1 MPWNEVSVMDQR
13 REFVRLALQ
22 EGVNRRELCRRFG
35 ISPDIGYK
43 WLRRWHAGDHELA
56 DRPCRP
62 KRMPKRSEPAVEA
75 RVLAVRDKHPAWGAR
90 KIAHCLK
97 RNGQAVPAPSTVH
110 QILCRN
116 DRVLPSEKA
125 SPSPSG
131 HRFEKEAP
139 NQLWQ
144 MDFKGHMPLANG
156 ARCHPLTMVD
166 DHSRYALCLKA
177 CANEQRPGVQAHLT
191 DTFRRYGLPEA
202 FYIDNGSPWGDTSGV
217 RWTALKVWLLRLG
230 IRVVHARPRHPQG
243 RGKNERFHRTL
254 KAEVFALRTF
264 RTLTEVQR
272 GLDDWRMLYNLERP
286 HESLGMG
293 VPADRY
299 RPSSRAMPERVPQVQ
314 YNAGETLRTVSSTR
328 SYIAF
333 KGQMW
338 KVPQA
343 FCGEQLAV
351 RPLDRDGHYGIFFA
365 SWQVASIDLT
375 NGQPVSDVS
384 EQVSAMSPV

>member
-22 EGVNRRELCRRFG
+22 EGANRRELCRRFG
-35 ISPDIGYK
+35 ISPDVGYK
-43 WLRRWHAGDHELA
+43 WLRRWQAGDHDLA
-56 DRPCRP
+56 DQSRRP
-62 KRMPKRSEPAVEA
+62 KGMPKRSGPAIEA
-75 RVLAVRDKHPAWGAR
+75 QVLAMRDKHPVWGAR

-97 RNGQAVPAPSTVH
+97 RDGQVVPVPSTVH

-116 DRVLPSEKA
+116 ERIKPGEKA
-125 SPSPSG
+125 APSPSD

-156 ARCHPLTMVD
+156 TRCHPLTMVD

-177 CANEQRPGVQAHLT
+177 CAKEQRPEVQKHLT

-202 FYIDNGSPWGDTSGV
+202 FYVDNGSPWGDTSGV

-264 RTLTEVQR
+264 RTLAEVQR
-272 GLDDWRMLYNLERP
+272 ALDSWRTLYNLERP

-293 VPADRY
+293 IPADRY
-299 RPSSRAMPERVPQVQ
+299 RPSSRAMPERVPKVQ
-314 YNAGETLRTVSSTR
+314 YDAGEIVRAVSSTR
-328 SYIAF
+328 SYVAF

-343 FCGEQLAV
+343 FCGEQLAI

>member
-22 EGVNRRELCRRFG
+22 DGANRRELCRRFG
-35 ISPDIGYK
+35 ISPDVGYK
-43 WLRRWHAGDHELA
+43 WLRRWQAGDHDLA
-56 DRPCRP
+56 DQSRRP
-62 KRMPKRSEPAVEA
+62 KSTPKRSKPEIEA
-75 RVLAVRDKHPAWGAR
+75 RVLAMRDKHPAWGAR

-97 RNGQAVPAPSTVH
+97 RSSQTVPVPSTVH

-116 DRVLPSEKA
+116 ERIKPNEKA
-125 SPSPSG
+125 QSSPSG
-131 HRFEKEAP
+131 HRFEKDAP

-144 MDFKGHMPLANG
+144 MDFKGHMPLADG
-156 ARCHPLTMVD
+156 RRCHPLTMVD

-177 CANEQRPGVQAHLT
+177 CANEQRPDVQKHLT
-191 DTFRRYGLPEA
+191 ETFRRYGLPEA
-202 FYIDNGSPWGDTSGV
+202 FYLDNGSPWGDTSGA
-217 RWTALKVWLLRLG
+217 RWTALKVWLLKLG
-230 IRVVHARPRHPQG
+230 VRVVHARPRHPQG
-243 RGKNERFHRTL
+243 RGKNERFHRSL

-264 RTLTEVQR
+264 RTLAEVQR
-272 GLDDWRMLYNLERP
+272 ALDHWRTIYNLERP
-286 HESLGMG
+286 HESLDMG
-293 VPADRY
+293 IPADRY
-299 RPSSRAMPERVPQVQ
+299 RPSSRAMPDRVPKVQ
-314 YNAGETLRTVSSTR
+314 YDAGEIVRTVSSTR

-333 KGQMW
+333 KGKMW

-351 RPLDRDGHYGIFFA
+351 RPLHRDGQYGVFFA

-384 EQVSAMSPV
+384 EQPSAMSPV